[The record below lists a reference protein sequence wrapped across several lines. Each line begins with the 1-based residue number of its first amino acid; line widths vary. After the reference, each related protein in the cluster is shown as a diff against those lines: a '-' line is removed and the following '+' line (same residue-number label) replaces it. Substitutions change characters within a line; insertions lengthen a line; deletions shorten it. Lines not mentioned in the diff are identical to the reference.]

1 MDFKRILPIK
11 IIIVLLLLFLS
22 SCVGAEQKPEE
33 SLSGEIKGGKEIF
46 LSRDPIY
53 SRPSMNI
60 DRWSSIPSFW
70 CGPGSDL
77 IYYKDGKILRHEI
90 DSGEK
95 REIYLNGGWPMSCTS
110 DGKWLTFLGDYGEPQ
125 KGPDKR
131 KTIEIWRYNFKTEK
145 REQIGVGDW
154 VIDGRYETGLVSPD
168 GKKLFISVK
177 LDERAEVEKSAFEV
191 VESEVWY
198 LGSAH
203 WFPDSS
209 AVIADTWD
217 MYSQRSDLVLEMVRP
232 KRKTIQFKPK
242 FGVHGLAMIDAL
254 NRIYLEVAQDGWL
267 ERCKIDLEQEEIEC
281 SVILDREKDINDFDI
296 FSDMETF
303 AFVEQ
308 GGRCVKSMRV
318 GEKAASCITP
328 SELEI
333 GPFVDISPDER
344 WIVFFVF
351 HRLDNGKVKGQDLY
365 ISKITKNK
373 ENNHE

>member
-1 MDFKRILPIK
+1 MRVRLVSTLK
-11 IIIVLLLLFLS
+11 IMIVLLLVS
-22 SCVGAEQKPEE
+22 ISACAGVKQREE
-33 SLSGEIKGGKEIF
+33 SATTNIKGNKEILLSGDV
-46 LSRDPIY
+46 LD
-53 SRPSMNI
+53 SRPRMII
-60 DRWSSIPSFW
+60 DRWSLIPSFW

-90 DSGEK
+90 ESGKK
-95 REIYLNGGWPMSCTS
+95 REIDLKGGWPMSCTS
-110 DGKWLTFLGDYGEPQ
+110 DGQWLTFLGDYGEPQ

-131 KTIEIWRYNFKTEK
+131 KTIEIWRYSFKTKE

-154 VIDGRYETGLVSPD
+154 VIETGYETGLVSPD
-168 GKKLFISVK
+168 GKKLFLSVR
-177 LDERAEVEKSAFEV
+177 LDERAEMEESAFEI

-198 LGSAH
+198 LGSAY

-217 MYSQRSDLVLEMVRP
+217 MYSQRSGLVLEIVSP
-232 KRKTIQFKPK
+232 KRKTIQFKAK
-242 FGVHGLAMIDAL
+242 FGVHGLRMTDAL
-254 NRIYLEVAQDGWL
+254 NRIYLDVAEYGWI
-267 ERCKIDLEQEEIEC
+267 ERCEIDLENEEIEC

-308 GGRCVKSMRV
+308 DGRCVKSMRA

-333 GPFVDISPDER
+333 GPFVDISPDEK
-344 WIVFFVF
+344 WIAFFVF
-351 HRLDNGKVKGQDLY
+351 HRSKDGKVIGQNLY
-365 ISKITKNK
+365 ITRITKN
-373 ENNHE
+373 EEENHE